1 MRKTQMQ
8 ILKFIADSLTVL
20 QVLMNNP
27 SATKRPDCWN
37 RTSLVRVIHSRQTTT
52 SNDGV

>member
-1 MRKTQMQ
+1 MQ
-8 ILKFIADSLTVL
+8 ILELIADSLTVL
-20 QVLMNNP
+20 QVLMINP
-27 SATKRPDCWN
+27 SATKRPGPDCWN